1 MIRVVL
7 LYRQCRLKTRGCLL
21 DYDACQC
28 QYENAIIDALR
39 IAVIVELIEGR
50 CCRCH
55 CCRCRCFIS
64 VAVSSLLLMHSLFS
78 VVVRHAYVA
87 VINYRMAYY
96 QMMVVSATVVEYIA
110 DRGPM

>member
-7 LYRQCRLKTRGCLL
+7 LYRQCRLETRGCLL

-50 CCRCH
+50 